1 MLLKICNIENLSY
14 KNISVIEYMIYKKI
28 IVTKIP
34 AYIIEFFYKILA
46 FYVCCTDI
54 LLI

>member
-1 MLLKICNIENLSY
+1 
-14 KNISVIEYMIYKKI
+14 MIYKKI

-46 FYVCCTDI
+46 FYSHNTDI
-54 LLI
+54 LFF